1 MHVFSVILR
10 KNKSVKRTKASRY
23 RRIVSG
29 RLFVSRI
36 QESKKNRRELLSWIR
51 KKGMLMKM
59 NLDSID
65 EKIIKLLG
73 ENARTSIKDI
83 ASEVFLSSPAVTARI
98 EKLQRQGII
107 EGFHVRLNPEAL
119 DYNIHAF
126 VNVNLEP
133 GKKKA
138 LLEYVQ
144 RVENIVSCY
153 CVTGEYAMLMEVA
166 FVNTEGL
173 DHFINELQRYG
184 KTNTQIVFSTL
195 LEQRNVPVNSKI

>member
-1 MHVFSVILR
+1 
-10 KNKSVKRTKASRY
+10 
-23 RRIVSG
+23 
-29 RLFVSRI
+29 
-36 QESKKNRRELLSWIR
+36 
-51 KKGMLMKM
+51 MKT

-73 ENARTSIKDI
+73 KNARISIKDI
-83 ASEVFLSSPAVTARI
+83 AAEVYLSSPAVTARI
-98 EKLQRQGII
+98 ERLQRQEII

-126 VNVNLEP
+126 VNLNLEP

-144 RVENIVSCY
+144 KVENILSCY

-166 FVNTEGL
+166 FSNTEEL
-173 DHFINELQRYG
+173 DDFVNDLQKYG

-195 LEQRNVPVNSKI
+195 LDQRNVPVNGKICPKKMKK